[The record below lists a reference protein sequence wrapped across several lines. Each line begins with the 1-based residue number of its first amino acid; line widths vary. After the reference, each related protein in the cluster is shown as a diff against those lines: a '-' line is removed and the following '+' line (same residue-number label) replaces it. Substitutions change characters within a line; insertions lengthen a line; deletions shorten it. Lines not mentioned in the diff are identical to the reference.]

1 MGMRAH
7 IFPYYVLFDVN
18 KLFLSHMHIYI
29 YIYEFCFVVPM
40 MLQFILCDVFN
51 VHVIHF
57 LFKSFI
63 YAQDTD
69 PKYNLLM
76 NPTLC

>member
-1 MGMRAH
+1 
-7 IFPYYVLFDVN
+7 
-18 KLFLSHMHIYI
+18 
-29 YIYEFCFVVPM
+29 

-57 LFKSFI
+57 LFI

-69 PKYNLLM
+69 PKYNLQA
-76 NPTLC
+76 NPMLC